1 MVDDEG
7 IQKTPKKKAYVFR
20 SGVAPT
26 LAKCSS
32 VLDCKDADLVIDKKK
47 ELLVARNI
55 DILLICSL
63 QHRVYLK

>member
-47 ELLVARNI
+47 RTVGSEK
-55 DILLICSL
+55 
-63 QHRVYLK
+63 HRYPSHLFRAAQSVP